1 LLVVVIVVVVAIA
14 VVVFVV
20 AVLENEKKTS
30 SRAKEVKN
38 RYLHGTAFR
47 SKHAT
52 DFIPRYWYVE
62 PQKSKFYFLKTGR
75 STSTVH
81 IR

>member
-1 LLVVVIVVVVAIA
+1 LIVVVIVVVVAIV

-20 AVLENEKKTS
+20 VVLGGKK
-30 SRAKEVKN
+30 RIKRNPQKKCKN

-52 DFIPRYWYVE
+52 DFVPRYWYVE
-62 PQKSKFYFLKTGR
+62 PKNQLK
-75 STSTVH
+75 
-81 IR
+81 